1 MDNWKPKLKLLSV
14 LAATKELLLRSKE
27 EGWADEKPDE
37 MVLEINKTISYLI
50 DPDQSIRPDI
60 AKIMFAPTGP
70 IQEIAMSNGWVDEY
84 MALSAEFDDL
94 EYLINKDKS
103 EIL

>member
-1 MDNWKPKLKLLSV
+1 MDNWKPRTKLLSV
-14 LAATKELLLRSKE
+14 LATTKELLLRSKN

-37 MVLEINKTISYLI
+37 MVLEINKIISHLI
-50 DPDQSIRPDI
+50 DPDHSNLPDI
-60 AKIMFAPTGP
+60 VKIVFGPTGP
-70 IQEIAMSNGWVDEY
+70 LQEIAMSNGWDDEY

-103 EIL
+103 RNL

>member
-1 MDNWKPKLKLLSV
+1 
-14 LAATKELLLRSKE
+14 
-27 EGWADEKPDE
+27 
-37 MVLEINKTISYLI
+37 MVLEINKIISHLI
-50 DPDQSIRPDI
+50 DPDQSNLPDI
-60 AKIMFAPTGP
+60 AKIMFGPTGP

-103 EIL
+103 EDL

>member
-1 MDNWKPKLKLLSV
+1 MDNLKPKLKLLSV
-14 LAATKELLLRSKE
+14 LATTKELLLRSKK

-37 MVLEINKTISYLI
+37 MVLEINKIISHLI
-50 DPDQSIRPDI
+50 DPGQNHLPEFAQII
-60 AKIMFAPTGP
+60 YAPTGP

-84 MALSAEFDDL
+84 MSLSAEFDDL

-103 EIL
+103 ENL